1 MRELTLQR
9 TLPCTADEA
18 WRLMTDPDQMNR
30 WSSAK
35 IIGSDPGVDDRFD
48 RAGALRTVITPAPIR
63 SVLREVVVSTRQPE
77 SFDYRVHAGPATVRH
92 HQGRITFASA
102 GAGCVV
108 TWTVRL
114 EFVLPGLGELVVRG
128 LRTELGRSLDA
139 LEGVA
144 ANPPVPVL
152 NTASGP
158 ARDSPVDLEILRAQ
172 AMTTLAEQQAIA
184 ADLTAAGDRKRWF
197 ARVYAIVTEEMI
209 ALVDSGALQYPD
221 WTLRLIPDFHIHYK
235 RNLQGYIDGETIE
248 KPWQTAWSRCEQT
261 DPKRPIVPI
270 IGGMLA
276 GVRAHIES
284 DLPRS
289 LSQVYLTHYRTT
301 HHYKDF
307 RSDYLAMARVFGT
320 ASDRL
325 LDHMPRSYKPLW
337 VRASVRLPAEMR
349 SALLNRRTFDVP
361 KARLAAF
368 AQGYDLVADG
378 TRSGD

>member
-1 MRELTLQR
+1 MRELTLQH

-35 IIGSDPGVDDRFD
+35 IIGTDAGVDDRFD

-63 SVLREVVVSTRQPE
+63 SVLREVVVAARQPE

-92 HQGRITFASA
+92 HQGRITFVA
-102 GAGCVV
+102 GDTGCSV

-114 EFVLPGLGELVVRG
+114 EFVLPGLGALVERG
-128 LRTELGRSLDA
+128 LRGELGKSLDA
-139 LEGVA
+139 LERVA
-144 ANPPVPVL
+144 ADPPLAAP
-152 NTASGP
+152 SSP
-158 ARDSPVDLEILRAQ
+158 ANADRGRPVDLEPLRAR
-172 AMTTLAEQQAIA
+172 ARATLAEQQVIA
-184 ADLTAAGDRKRWF
+184 ADLSAADDPKQWF

-209 ALVDSGALQYPD
+209 ALVDSGTLQYPD
-221 WTLRLIPDFHIHYK
+221 WTLRLIPDFHVHYT
-235 RNLQGYIDGETIE
+235 RNLQGYIAGETIE
-248 KPWQTAWSRCEQT
+248 KPWHTAWSRCEQT
-261 DPKRPIVPI
+261 DAKRPIVPI
-270 IGGMLA
+270 ISGMLA

-289 LSQVYLTHYRTT
+289 LSQVYLAHYRTT

-307 RSDYLAMARVFGT
+307 RSDYLAMARVFGI

-325 LDHMPRSYKPLW
+325 LEHMPRSYKPLW

-349 SALLNRRTFDVP
+349 SALLNKRTFDIP
-361 KARLAAF
+361 KARLVAF
-368 AQGYDLVADG
+368 GQGYELVSATTG
-378 TRSGD
+378 